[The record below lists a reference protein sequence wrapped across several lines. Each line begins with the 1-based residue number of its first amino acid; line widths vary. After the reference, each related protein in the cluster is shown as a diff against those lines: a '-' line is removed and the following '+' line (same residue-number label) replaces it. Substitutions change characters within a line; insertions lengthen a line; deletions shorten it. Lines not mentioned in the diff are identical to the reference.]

1 VGTVSAPTRTDT
13 ALATLAAN
21 TIRFLAVDAVEKARS
36 GHPGMPMGMADAA
49 YVLWSRFLR
58 HDPSD
63 PSWPGR
69 DRFVLSAG
77 HGSMLLYSLL
87 HLSGYDLPMDELK
100 RFRQLG
106 SRTPGHPEY
115 GHTPGVETTTGPLG
129 QGFANAVGMALAS
142 RMEDARFAAP
152 AAEGRGGFSPG
163 AHRVFAIAGDGCLM
177 EGISHEAGSLAG
189 HLQLGNLT
197 VLYDDNRITIDGST
211 SLAWSDDTAKRFE
224 AYGWHVLRAEANDRD
239 AVATAL
245 EQSIAETGRPSL
257 IICRSHIGYGAP
269 HKQDTAHAHGE
280 PLGPEETLGAK
291 RALGWPES
299 PAFLVPDEVRAHFD
313 ELRQR
318 WARERSEWDAALA
331 RWRAAD
337 GARAERWTAFR
348 ERRLPGGLV
357 ERLCAEAPANAAA
370 TRAHAGAVLQKAA
383 ALLPG
388 LVGGSADLETSNKSR
403 IAGSPSITAKDFSGR
418 NIHFGVREHA
428 MTAICN
434 GLALSGGWLPY
445 SASFLTF
452 TDYARPAIRLAALM
466 KLRVIFLY
474 THDSIFLG
482 EDGPTH
488 QAVEHLSAL
497 RLIPNL
503 LVIRPA
509 DGLEAAAAWGLAL
522 ERAEGPTLLALSR
535 QTVPVLTRPAGFS
548 AAELRRGA
556 SLLRDS
562 DQRDAITLIATGSEV
577 GVAVDAAERLATVGL
592 ATRVVSMPAPQ
603 LFAQQDEA
611 WRRHLL
617 PPGGRRVSVEAG
629 VTDGWRGIVGER
641 GLTIGVDR
649 YGESAPAEV
658 LAAHFGL
665 TGEAV
670 AKRVRDWAPR
680 A

>member
-1 VGTVSAPTRTDT
+1 VSAPTRTDPS
-13 ALATLAAN
+13 LATLAAN
-21 TIRFLAVDAVEKARS
+21 CIRFLAVDAVEKARS

-63 PSWPGR
+63 PAWPGR

-115 GHTPGVETTTGPLG
+115 GHTAGVETTTGPLG
-129 QGFANAVGMALAS
+129 QGIGNAVGMALAS
-142 RMEDARFAAP
+142 RMEDARFGDA
-152 AAEGRGGFSPG
+152 GRGGLSPG
-163 AHRVFAIAGDGCLM
+163 THRVFAIAGDGCLM
-177 EGISHEAGSLAG
+177 EGISHEAASLAG

-197 VLYDDNRITIDGST
+197 VMYDDNRITIDGST
-211 SLAWSDDTAKRFE
+211 SIAWSDDTAKRFE
-224 AYGWHVLRAEANDRD
+224 AYGWQVLRADANDRD
-239 AVATAL
+239 SVASAL
-245 EQSIAETGRPSL
+245 EQATAQSARPTL
-257 IICRSHIGYGAP
+257 IVCKSHIGYGAP

-280 PLGPEETLGAK
+280 PLGAEETLAAK

-318 WARERSEWDAALA
+318 WAKERAEWDAALA

-337 GARAERWTAFR
+337 PARAERWTSFR
-348 ERRLPGGLV
+348 ERRVPSGLV
-357 ERLCAEAPANAAA
+357 ERLCASAPGAPGEAGSAAA
-370 TRAHAGAVLQKAA
+370 TRVHGQAVIQQAA

-388 LVGGSADLETSNKSR
+388 LVGGSADLEASTRTK
-403 IAGSPSITAKDFSGR
+403 IADSGYVSAKDFSGR
-418 NIHFGVREHA
+418 NLHFGVREHA
-428 MTAICN
+428 MTAVAS
-434 GLALSGGWLPY
+434 GLALSGGWIPFT
-445 SASFLTF
+445 ASFLTF
-452 TDYARPAIRLAALM
+452 TDYARPSIRLAALM
-466 KLRVIFLY
+466 KLRVIFAY

-488 QAVEHLSAL
+488 QSVEHLAAL

-509 DGLEAAAAWGLAL
+509 DGLETAAAWGLAL
-522 ERAEGPTLLALSR
+522 ERAEGPTLIALSR
-535 QTVPVLTRPAGFS
+535 QTLPALSRPAAFS
-548 AAELRRGA
+548 AADLRRGA

-562 DQRDAITLIATGSEV
+562 NERDAITLIATGSEV
-577 GVAVDAAERLATVGL
+577 GVAVDAAERLATAGL

-611 WRRHLL
+611 WRRQLL
-617 PPGGRRVSVEAG
+617 PPGGRRVSIEAG
-629 VTDGWRGIVGER
+629 VTDGWHALVGER
-641 GLTIGVDR
+641 GLTLGVDR

-670 AKRVRDWAPR
+670 AKRVREWAPR

>member
-1 VGTVSAPTRTDT
+1 MSAPTRTDS

-58 HDPSD
+58 HDPGD
-63 PSWPGR
+63 PAWPGR

-87 HLSGYDLPMDELK
+87 HLSGYELPMDELK

-129 QGFANAVGMALAS
+129 QGLANAVGMALAS

-152 AAEGRGGFSPG
+152 GADGRGAFSPG

-177 EGISHEAGSLAG
+177 EGISHEASSLAG
-189 HLQLGNLT
+189 YLALGNL
-197 VLYDDNRITIDGST
+197 VVMYDDNRITIDGST
-211 SLAWSDDTAKRFE
+211 SITFTDDTAKRFE
-224 AYGWHVLRAEANDRD
+224 AYGWQVLRADALDHG

-245 EQSIAETGRPSL
+245 EQAIAETSRPSL

-280 PLGPEETLGAK
+280 PLGPEETLAAK

-299 PAFLVPDEVRAHFD
+299 PAFLVPEEVSAHFS
-313 ELRQR
+313 ELRAR
-318 WARERSEWDAALA
+318 WQRERSEWDAALA
-331 RWRAAD
+331 RWRTVD
-337 GARAERWTAFR
+337 PARAERWAVFR
-348 ERRLPGGLV
+348 ERRIPGGLV
-357 ERLCAEAPANAAA
+357 ERLCEDAPLTAAA
-370 TRAHAGAVLQKAA
+370 TRVHGQAVIQKAA

-388 LVGGSADLETSNKSR
+388 LVGGSADLEASTRTK
-403 IAGSPSITAKDFSGR
+403 IADSGYVSAKDFSGR
-418 NIHFGVREHA
+418 NLHFGVREHA
-428 MTAICN
+428 MTAICS
-434 GLALSGGWLPY
+434 GLALSGGWLPF

-452 TDYARPAIRLAALM
+452 TDYARPSIRLAALM
-466 KLRVIFLY
+466 KLRVIFAY

-509 DGLEAAAAWGLAL
+509 DGLETAAAWGLAL
-522 ERAEGPTLLALSR
+522 ERGEGPTLLALSR
-535 QTVPVLTRPAGFS
+535 QAVPALVRPASFS

-562 DQRDAITLIATGSEV
+562 DARDAITLIATGSEV

-592 ATRVVSMPAPQ
+592 AARVVSMPAPQ
-603 LFAQQDEA
+603 LFAAQDEA

-617 PPGGRRVSVEAG
+617 PPGGRRVSIEAG
-629 VTDGWRGIVGER
+629 VTEYWRAIVGER

-658 LAAHFGL
+658 LAGHFGL

-670 AKRVRDWAPR
+670 AKRVREWAPR

>member
-1 VGTVSAPTRTDT
+1 VGAVSAPTRTDS

-58 HDPSD
+58 HDPGD
-63 PSWPGR
+63 PAWPGR

-87 HLSGYDLPMDELK
+87 HLSGYELPMDELK

-129 QGFANAVGMALAS
+129 QGLANAVGMALAS

-152 AAEGRGGFSPG
+152 GADGRGAFSPG

-177 EGISHEAGSLAG
+177 EGISHEASSLAG
-189 HLQLGNLT
+189 YLALGNL
-197 VLYDDNRITIDGST
+197 VVMYDDNRITIDGST
-211 SLAWSDDTAKRFE
+211 SITFTDDTAKRFE
-224 AYGWHVLRAEANDRD
+224 AYGWQVLRADALDHG

-245 EQSIAETGRPSL
+245 EQAIAETSRPSL

-280 PLGPEETLGAK
+280 PLGPEETLAAK

-299 PAFLVPDEVRAHFD
+299 PAFLVPEEVSAHFS
-313 ELRQR
+313 ELRAR
-318 WARERSEWDAALA
+318 WQRERSEWDAALA
-331 RWRAAD
+331 RWRTAD
-337 GARAERWTAFR
+337 PARAERWAVFR
-348 ERRLPGGLV
+348 ERRIPGGLV
-357 ERLCAEAPANAAA
+357 ERLCEGAPATAAA
-370 TRAHAGAVLQKAA
+370 TRVHGQAVIQKAA

-388 LVGGSADLETSNKSR
+388 MVGGSADLEASTRTK
-403 IAGSPSITAKDFSGR
+403 IADSGYVSAKDFSGR
-418 NIHFGVREHA
+418 NLHFGVREHA
-428 MTAICN
+428 MTAICS
-434 GLALSGGWLPY
+434 GLALSGGWLPF

-452 TDYARPAIRLAALM
+452 TDYARPSIRLAALM
-466 KLRVIFLY
+466 KLRVIFAY

-509 DGLEAAAAWGLAL
+509 DGLETAAAWGLAL
-522 ERAEGPTLLALSR
+522 ERSEGPTLLALSR
-535 QTVPVLTRPAGFS
+535 QAVPALARPASFS

-562 DQRDAITLIATGSEV
+562 DARDAITLIATGSEV

-592 ATRVVSMPAPQ
+592 AARVVSMPAPQ
-603 LFAQQDEA
+603 LFAEQDEA

-617 PPGGRRVSVEAG
+617 PPGGRRVSIEAG
-629 VTDGWRGIVGER
+629 VTEYWRAIVGER

-658 LAAHFGL
+658 LAGHFGL